1 MKLDLCTDCEKRNDC
16 TELCLKAEEYVNQDW
31 VGQREILMANFDQYI
46 DSHADLE
53 SWPESPEKSFL
64 TKREKEVLSRLVD
77 GKSREQITQD
87 LDITT
92 ENLRDIIRRIRRK
105 REKKLP

>member
-64 TKREKEVLSRLVD
+64 TKREKEVLSLLVD
-77 GKSREQITQD
+77 GKSRKQIMQDLGITQK
-87 LDITT
+87 
-92 ENLRDIIRRIRRK
+92 NLQKIIDRMRKKRD
-105 REKKLP
+105 KKLP